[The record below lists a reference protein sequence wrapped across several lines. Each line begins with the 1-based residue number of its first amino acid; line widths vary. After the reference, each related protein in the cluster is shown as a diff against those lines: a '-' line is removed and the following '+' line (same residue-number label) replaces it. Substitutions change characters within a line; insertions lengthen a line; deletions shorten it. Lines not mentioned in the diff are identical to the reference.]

1 MFYVI
6 ANKWQVPLKD
16 ILVVTYED
24 IILTTT
30 DDELLFNTIDKI
42 KKSEP
47 NESRSSD
54 IYIVYGFD
62 IMEHSNLDTPTNIK
76 DYIIYSFDNTYKK
89 DKDNGNK

>member
-6 ANKWQVPLKD
+6 ANKWQVPLKG

-47 NESRSSD
+47 NKGRISD

-62 IMEHSNLDTPTNIK
+62 IMRHSNLDTPKNIK

-89 DKDNGNK
+89 VKE